1 MKKIIFLALAIST
14 LLGCSSD
21 SNNSDENQDSNSI
34 VYDIEMT
41 IKVGNIER
49 KYVDVYSYNDYEL
62 SEFSFDTPVIY
73 NNGTEFKL
81 TNGYLYG
88 ISDTGILT
96 GAIGELR
103 LKLGGNLTS
112 GQIINFAPNSADGT
126 NGPFE
131 FDFGGLDGYGYYF
144 NNENSSGQV
153 KIISNQNNKVAGEFS
168 FDNIT
173 VYSSAGTNEYAIV
186 SGKFKNMPLE

>member
-1 MKKIIFLALAIST
+1 MKKLITLAVFASI
-14 LLGCSSD
+14 LLGCSSSDDD
-21 SNNSDENQDSNSI
+21 SSSNSL

-41 IKVGNIER
+41 IKVGDIER
-49 KYVDVYSYNDYEL
+49 KYVDVYSYNNYEL
-62 SEFSFDTPVIY
+62 SQFSFDTPII
-73 NNGTEFKL
+73 NNYGNEFSL
-81 TNGYLYG
+81 QNGYLYG

-96 GAIGELR
+96 GSIGELN
-103 LKLGGNLTS
+103 LKLGPNLNS